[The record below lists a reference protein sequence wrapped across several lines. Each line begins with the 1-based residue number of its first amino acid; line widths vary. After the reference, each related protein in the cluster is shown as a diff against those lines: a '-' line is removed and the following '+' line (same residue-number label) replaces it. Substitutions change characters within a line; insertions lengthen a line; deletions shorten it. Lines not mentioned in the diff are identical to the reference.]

1 MNKEIELE
9 EEYAVILLP
18 KNSVEIKMNVKVF
31 ENSELMTVSKLMSL
45 DDIRE
50 AFKQADEGYIDPD
63 ATYTL
68 TDKGKSLA
76 GLIAD
81 SL

>member
-1 MNKEIELE
+1 MNKEIELA

-18 KNSVEIKMNVKVF
+18 KNSVEVYTEVKVF
-31 ENSELMTVSKLMSL
+31 ENGELMTVSKLMSL

-63 ATYTL
+63 ATYAL
-68 TDKGKSLA
+68 TDKGKALA
-76 GLIAD
+76 ELIAD
-81 SL
+81 GL